1 MGDYEVYCALCGF
14 ILHDLYLEDASYD
27 YRRSQLPAG
36 EEEPP
41 WLNEMQIMGENL
53 DAPTLQ
59 KYSSLAPR
67 DDGQDG
73 EC

>member
-14 ILHDLYLEDASYD
+14 ILHDLCLEDASYD

-41 WLNEMQIMGENL
+41 WLNEMQVMGENL
-53 DAPTLQ
+53 NAPTLKKYFLPVSQ
-59 KYSSLAPR
+59 KS
-67 DDGQDG
+67 GIV
-73 EC
+73 C

>member
-14 ILHDLYLEDASYD
+14 ILHDLCLEDASYD

-41 WLNEMQIMGENL
+41 WLNEMQVMGENRN
-53 DAPTLQ
+53 APTLKKYFLPVSQ
-59 KYSSLAPR
+59 KS
-67 DDGQDG
+67 GIV
-73 EC
+73 C